1 MKPVLLTSVCAAAL
15 VVCTPSGARA
25 DDGAITAAVAEAK
38 QTFTLAD
45 FARFS
50 PRTAYDMIVQIP
62 SFTLRGA
69 DGERGLGQASENV
82 LINGQRIANKSG
94 GAIDE
99 LTRIRASDVE
109 RIELTDAATLGIAGL
124 SGQVANV
131 VVKSKRAGGQFEW
144 NPAVRPH
151 YAKPNLFGGSISYSD
166 SLGKLDYTLSVKD
179 EAGRGGFGGPVL
191 IGNPDGTLRERQD
204 QVFHSEWDMVT
215 VQTKLSWQGPG
226 KAQTNLT
233 LGYSPYWGPFHITE
247 RRIRADGDNRSRLIE
262 STNSGYTADVSGD
275 MTIPLGGGKL
285 KLIGLH
291 HYDHEPI
298 ITTQTTR
305 FDSGAPDSG
314 FRFISDSFITETVG
328 RAEYSWRSGKTDW
341 QLSLER
347 AYNARD
353 QRGSLFELDAG
364 GEFQPVPLPGGSGK
378 VTETRYEAIG
388 SLSRPLSGKLDL
400 QVAMGGEVSTLRR
413 VDGDLPPR
421 HFFRPKGS
429 VTLGWRPS
437 PKWDVSLKL
446 NRRVGQISFG
456 DFLAQPNLQLD
467 REQSGNPDL
476 VPPQSWELEA
486 EAGRSLGAWG
496 KARLKVYGHA
506 ITDLVDII
514 PIGTDGQAVG
524 NLPHATRLGAE
535 LTGTLQLDPIGWKGA
550 KIDIEI
556 EREHTRVRD
565 PLTGVMR
572 PFGGAE
578 LFEIEV
584 ALRHDIPRSNLAWGV
599 NASHQAR
606 ATDVYLDELYYNN
619 EGPVFANAFIEHKN
633 LFGLTVRATVINL
646 LNARHIV
653 DRTVYTGRR
662 NVSPVD
668 FRQSADQL
676 IGPIFR
682 LSVKG
687 TF

>member
-1 MKPVLLTSVCAAAL
+1 MNPAVLTSVCAIAL
-15 VVCTPSGARA
+15 VAVTPATARA
-25 DDGAITAAVAEAK
+25 NDEPAAPSAEAK
-38 QTFTLAD
+38 TTFTPADLAQ
-45 FARFS
+45 FS
-50 PRTAYDMIVQIP
+50 PRTAFDMIVQIP

-69 DGERGLGQASENV
+69 DGDRGLGQASENV

-99 LTRIRASDVE
+99 LTRISASDVE
-109 RIELTDAATLGIAGL
+109 RIEIVDAAGLGIAGL

-131 VVKSKRAGGQFEW
+131 IVKKKRAGGQFEW
-144 NPAVRPH
+144 NPALRAH
-151 YAKPNLFGGSISYSD
+151 YAKPSLFGGSISYSD
-166 SLGKLDYTLSVKD
+166 NVGKLDYTLSVKD
-179 EAGRGGFGGPVL
+179 EAGRGAFGGPVL
-191 IGNPDGTLRERQD
+191 IANPDGTLRERQD
-204 QVFHSEWDMVT
+204 QLFHSEWDMLT

-226 KAQTNLT
+226 KALSNLT
-233 LGYSPYWGPFHITE
+233 LGHSRYWGPFHISE
-247 RRIRADGDNRSRLIE
+247 RRIRPDGDNRTRLIE
-262 STNSGYTADVSGD
+262 SSNSGYLIDVSGD
-275 MTIPLGGGKL
+275 TTIPLGGGKL

-298 ITTQTTR
+298 TTTQTTS
-305 FDSGAPDSG
+305 FDSGVPDTG
-314 FRFISDSFITETVG
+314 FRFIADSFITETVA
-328 RAEYSWRSGKTDW
+328 RAEYAWRSGKTDW
-341 QLSLER
+341 QVSLER
-347 AYNARD
+347 AFNARD
-353 QRGSLFELDAG
+353 QRGSLFELDTG
-364 GEFQPVPLPGGSGK
+364 GVFQPLPLPGGSGK
-378 VTETRYEAIG
+378 VTETRYEGIG
-388 SLSRPLSGKLDL
+388 SLSRPLSAKLDL
-400 QVAMGGEVSTLRR
+400 QVALGGEISTLRR
-413 VDGDLPPR
+413 IDGDLPPR

-446 NRRVGQISFG
+446 NRRVGQISFN

-467 REQSGNPDL
+467 RDRSDNPDL

-486 EAGRSLGAWG
+486 EAGRTLGAWG
-496 KARLKVYGHA
+496 KIRLKAYGHA

-514 PIGTDGQAVG
+514 PIGTDDQAVG
-524 NLPHATRLGAE
+524 NLPHATELGVE
-535 LTGTLQLDPIGWKGA
+535 LSGTLQLDPIGWKGA
-550 KIDIEI
+550 KIDFEI

-565 PLTGVMR
+565 PLTGMMR
-572 PFGGAE
+572 PFGGAQ
-578 LFEIEV
+578 LFGMEV
-584 ALRHDIPRSNLAWGV
+584 ALRHDIPHSNLAWGV

-606 ATDVYLDELYYNN
+606 ATNVFLDELYYNN

-646 LNARHIV
+646 LNARHLV

-668 FRQSADQL
+668 FRQTADQL